1 MSAYTGGITAR
12 IAPIVKY
19 VLPTAGLRM
28 APVDVSDMPATT
40 PGVWLLAGCT
50 DPNGNVEYIEL
61 SKFPFR
67 VGRKAEMSLSIPR
80 ATVSGA
86 HAEFIERDGTLYLRD
101 LNSTNGTY
109 INGKPVV
116 GEGTLMVS
124 DLIQFADVAFRLSRT
139 ATEPAAHTLNSINDA
154 CDRALTLAQFDRL
167 MGERAV
173 IPYFQPIVTLPDR
186 KTTGYEI
193 LGRSKLYGMQT
204 PKDMFLAASQLN
216 LESELSAMIRLA
228 GVELGANLPHQ
239 CSLYVN
245 THPTEIVTCGLLD
258 SLAELREKFPQQ
270 QVVLEVHEA
279 AATSVSIM
287 KQLREA
293 LTSIDMKL
301 AYDDFGAGQSRL
313 VELATVSPDIVKFDM
328 KLIRDID
335 QAPMRQQQM
344 LATLVR
350 MVREMGITTLAEGVE
365 TEGEHHVI
373 VDVGFEMAQGYLYG
387 KPNSVAATTTDLQA
401 GRILV

>member
-1 MSAYTGGITAR
+1 MSS
-12 IAPIVKY
+12 PS
-19 VLPTAGLRM
+19 
-28 APVDVSDMPATT
+28 VSDMPITT

-50 DPNGNVEYIEL
+50 DPSGRVEYIEL
-61 SKFPFR
+61 SKLPFR

-80 ATVSGA
+80 PTVSSA
-86 HAEFIERDGTLYLRD
+86 HAEFIEREGSLFLRD
-101 LNSTNGTY
+101 LHSTNGTY
-109 INGKPVV
+109 VNGKPVT
-116 GEGTLMVS
+116 GEEVLAIG

-139 ATEPAAHTLNSINDA
+139 AAEQSSHTLNSISDA
-154 CDRALTLAQFDRL
+154 CDRAMSLAQFDRL
-167 MGERAV
+167 MTERAV
-173 IPYFQPIVTLPDR
+173 IPYFQPIVTLPER
-186 KTTGYEI
+186 RTTGYEI
-193 LGRSKLYGMQT
+193 LGRSKLFGMQS

-216 LESELSAMIRLA
+216 LEAELSTMIRLA
-228 GVELGANLPHQ
+228 GVELGAALPHH

-258 SLAELREKFPQQ
+258 SLGELREKFPNQ

-293 LTSIDMKL
+293 LTAIDMKL

-365 TEGEHHVI
+365 TEGEHNVL
-373 VDVGFEMAQGYLYG
+373 VGVGFEMAQGYLYG
-387 KPNSVAATTTDLQA
+387 KPNSVGVTASDVQE